1 MRLLRVLKMGS
12 VDSKLASSASPPSP
26 TGINSSAGADSKPPS
41 PKELLAER
49 DALRAELSALRARL
63 EWPEVCAALR
73 LRAVRE
79 EESLLPPKGPPR
91 PPRRPAAL
99 ERRPAP
105 APRQATCI
113 CCSR

>member
-1 MRLLRVLKMGS
+1 MGS
-12 VDSKLASSASPPSP
+12 ADSKLASSASPPSP
-26 TGINSSAGADSKPPS
+26 TGTSSSACADSKPPS

-49 DALRAELSALRARL
+49 DALRAELDALRARL
-63 EWPEVCAALR
+63 LECPEVRAALR

-79 EESLLPPKGPPR
+79 EKSLLPQKAPPR

-113 CCSR
+113 CCAR